1 MILRLCLVAAV
12 STKIKKAT
20 QRVAFF
26 ILTDSPRELNE
37 LARSASVQLAG
48 RMPVCREGQESESGR
63 AVSSNTNSSNHP
75 IVTLSK
81 FFGSLSKKTKC
92 TKLDKVKFVCDKFS

>member
-63 AVSSNTNSSNHP
+63 AVSTNTNP
-75 IVTLSK
+75 INNPIA
-81 FFGSLSKKTKC
+81 
-92 TKLDKVKFVCDKFS
+92 KFSRFVWRTFKKNQMYQTGQKWNSVQ